1 MHDTRVSKGFNQQP
15 SMGLKLTFSRQ
26 KGHIFIVNRH
36 KSSLILTVRRFADVS
51 HLTIFPITAAQRE
64 QLKILKD
71 LQTGKP

>member
-15 SMGLKLTFSRQ
+15 SMGLKFNLQPSKRT
-26 KGHIFIVNRH
+26 HIVNRH
-36 KSSLILTVRRFADVS
+36 RSSLILTVRRFADVS

>member
-1 MHDTRVSKGFNQQP
+1 MTRGSQRN
-15 SMGLKLTFSRQ
+15 LTISRQWAKNLTVSRQ

-36 KSSLILTVRRFADVS
+36 KSSLILTVRRFADVP